1 MKKTLPPKP
10 AGSQWT
16 DAQWKAIVTSGAHTL
31 VAAAAGSGKTAVLV
45 ERIIQKLLDEQ
56 QPIDVDRL
64 LVVTFTNAAAAE
76 MRQRIG
82 EALEKALEAEPHSL
96 HLRRQLSLLQ
106 KASISTIHSFCLDV
120 IRKYYYLIDL
130 DPVFRIADETEI
142 ALLKEEVIEELF
154 EDYYGKA
161 DNEAF
166 LDVVDRYTSDRTDA
180 DLQTI
185 VLRLYEFSRS
195 HPNPNEW
202 LSQLVEMY
210 DLADDV
216 TIDQLPYVSYLFQ
229 YIDFSLQAAEEML
242 KQAIEKTK
250 QPNGPDYLRETLE
263 QDLINIQQLKEARH
277 VSWQRLYETF
287 QSLAWVTAKR
297 KPKGEEYDESLV
309 DEVKKLR
316 DKAKEKIKSVKEEL
330 FSFKPETWLRHL
342 REMKPVVATIVE
354 LVQQFAER
362 LQAKK
367 AEKGIVDFSDLEHY
381 CLQILRDP
389 SSTVDRLIPS
399 DAALDYRAQFVEVL
413 VDEYQDV
420 NMVQEAILR
429 LVTNDEEAT
438 GNLFMVGD
446 VKQSIY
452 GFRLAEPSLFLS
464 KYQRFTTDEKD
475 GGVRID
481 LAQNFRSR
489 REILDGTNFIFK
501 QIMGETVGQI
511 AYDDDAALRFG
522 ATYYPEKEQP
532 IECIWI
538 DRADHGAENESEGQA
553 ENEEQ
558 ELENAQLEAR
568 FIAKKIKQ
576 LIDEPFYV
584 YDRHLQKERRIMYRD
599 IVILLRSMPWASQ
612 MMEEFRKQGIPVYA
626 ELSSGYFSATEV
638 SVMLSLLKLIDNPYQ
653 DIPLAAVLRSP
664 IVGLD
669 ENELARI
676 RLEKKDGSFYEAL
689 TMFLTKVPTEEE
701 KELHEKLSTFIKQL
715 EAWRT
720 KARQGSLADLIWQ
733 LYRDTNFY
741 DFVGGMPGGKQR
753 QANLRALYDRA
764 RQFEKTAFRGIFRFL
779 RFIER
784 MQQRED
790 DLGAARALS
799 EQEDVVRIMTIHKS
813 KGLEFPVVFVAGIG
827 KSFNTQDL
835 RQNYLMDKELGFAAR
850 YVHPKLRVSYPTIAQ
865 LALKRKLA
873 LHSLAEEMRIL
884 YVALTRAKEKL
895 YLIATVKDLE
905 KEKQRWQAAYSWDHW
920 LLPDYILAS
929 ANSYL
934 DWIGHAL
941 IRHRQSEALQPTM
954 ARSLPEEIVNHPAK
968 WKIEVVSAAHI
979 EEKER
984 EEAERNEALIEAVR
998 KLEPISIESE
1008 YSEEVARRMKW
1019 TYEHEIA
1026 TVSRAKQ
1033 SVSELKRQREIFG
1046 ADGDLALLRPFRTEI
1061 IERPRFMQAKKLTPA
1076 EKGTVMHLVMQHV
1089 DLKSEITEESIREQ
1103 VAKMVHGEWLTE
1115 EQAKEVDVASIVAFF
1130 QTDIGQRLRRAPRV
1144 EREVPFSLALSAQE
1158 TYGHWTAE
1166 AEEAVLVQGVFDCLF
1181 EDENGLVLIDFKTDH
1196 VRWMDNV
1203 QAVLE
1208 RRYRVQMELYRRAV
1222 EQIWKKRIDES
1233 YVYVFDCAQLFPM

>member
-1 MKKTLPPKP
+1 MEKVVPPKP
-10 AGSQWT
+10 AESPWT
-16 DAQWKAIVTSGAHTL
+16 DAQWRAIMTSGAHTL

-45 ERIIQKLLDEQ
+45 ERIIQKIMDEQ

-106 KASISTIHSFCLDV
+106 KASISTIHAFCLDV

-142 ALLKEEVIEELF
+142 ELLKEEVIEELF

-202 LSQLVEMY
+202 LNQLVEMY

-216 TIDQLPYVSYLFQ
+216 TIDQLPYASYLLQ
-229 YIDFSLQAAEEML
+229 SIDFSLQAAEEML
-242 KQAIEKTK
+242 KQAIEKTT
-250 QPNGPDYLRETLE
+250 QPNGPVYLRETLE
-263 QDLINIQQLKEARH
+263 QDLINIQQLQEARR
-277 VSWQRLYETF
+277 VSWQRLYEVL
-287 QSLAWVTAKR
+287 QSLTWVTAKR

-316 DKAKEKIKSVKEEL
+316 DDVKREIKSIKEEL

-362 LQAKK
+362 LQTKK
-367 AEKGIVDFSDLEHY
+367 AEKGMVDFSDLEHY

-389 SSTVDRLIPS
+389 SSTMDRLVPS
-399 DAALDYRAQFVEVL
+399 AAALDYRAQFVEVL

-464 KYQRFTTDEKD
+464 KYQRFTADGKD

-489 REILDGTNFIFK
+489 REILDGTNFVFK
-501 QIMGETVGQI
+501 QIMGETVGEI
-511 AYDDDAALRFG
+511 AYDDDAELRFG
-522 ATYYPEKEQP
+522 AAYYPEKEQP

-538 DRADHGAENESEGQA
+538 DRADRGAENESEEQV
-553 ENEEQ
+553 EDEEQ

-576 LIDEPFYV
+576 LIDKPFYV

-599 IVILLRSMPWASQ
+599 IVILMRSMPWASQ

-626 ELSSGYFSATEV
+626 ELSSGYFAATEV
-638 SVMLSLLKLIDNPYQ
+638 SVMLSLLKVIDNPYQ
-653 DIPLAAVLRSP
+653 DIPLVAVLRSA

-689 TMFLTKVPTEEE
+689 TKFLASAPTEEE
-701 KELHEKLSTFIKQL
+701 KELHEKLSTFMQQL
-715 EAWRT
+715 EMWRT
-720 KARQGSLADLIWQ
+720 KARQSSLAELIWQ

-741 DFVGGMPGGKQR
+741 DFVGAMPGGKQR

-790 DLGAARALS
+790 DFGAARALG

-813 KGLEFPVVFVAGIG
+813 KGLEFPVVFVAGVG

-835 RQNYLMDKELGFAAR
+835 RKNYLMDKELGFAAR

-873 LHSLAEEMRIL
+873 LNSLAEEMRIL

-905 KEKQRWQAAYSWDHW
+905 KEKQRWQSVCSWDDW
-920 LLPDYILAS
+920 LLPDYIRAS
-929 ANSYL
+929 AKSYL

-941 IRHRQSEALQPTM
+941 IRHRQSAVLQPTI
-954 ARSLPEEIVNHPAK
+954 AHSLPEELANHPAK
-968 WKIEVVSAAHI
+968 WQIEVVPAAHI
-979 EEKER
+979 DEKRKEEE
-984 EEAERNEALIEAVR
+984 ERNEALMQAVR
-998 KLEPISIESE
+998 RLERVSIQSE
-1008 YSEEVARRMKW
+1008 YSEEVIRRMKW
-1019 TYEHEIA
+1019 TYEHELA
-1026 TVSRAKQ
+1026 TISRAKQ
-1033 SVSELKRQREIFG
+1033 TVSELKRQREMFG
-1046 ADGDLALLRPFRTEI
+1046 THGDLALLRPFRTEI
-1061 IERPRFMQAKKLTPA
+1061 IERPRFMQTKKLTPA

-1089 DLKSEITEESIREQ
+1089 DLKREITEESIREQ

-1130 QTDIGQRLRRAPRV
+1130 KTDIGQRLRRAPRV

-1158 TYGHWTAE
+1158 TYAKWAD
-1166 AEEAVLVQGVFDCLF
+1166 EEETVLVQGVFDCLF
-1181 EDENGLVLIDFKTDH
+1181 EDEHGLVLIDFKTDH
-1196 VRWMDNV
+1196 VRWMENI

-1208 RRYRVQMELYRRAV
+1208 QRYCVQMELYRRAV
-1222 EQIWKKRIDES
+1222 EQIWQKRVDES